1 MLLYSLILKLVEA
14 MTSIKI
20 IITCGAA
27 VLLLC
32 VFDFSVFTACLERTP
47 GHYVPSASA
56 RNPPRPILASE
67 NPTACITQSVCLKVS
82 ANGCVVLFQ
91 PIFCPCFMLKKKRC
105 IDVVLWKLT
114 LYIFVLTVPTPDIQ
128 NHYIFMSMELDTFP
142 LKQHLN
148 IMRLMESF

>member
-91 PIFCPCFMLKKKRC
+91 PIFCPCFMLKKNVALMWFFESSHSIFLCWQCPHLIFKIITFSC
-105 IDVVLWKLT
+105 PWNWILFLWNS
-114 LYIFVLTVPTPDIQ
+114 I
-128 NHYIFMSMELDTFP
+128 
-142 LKQHLN
+142 
-148 IMRLMESF
+148 